1 MLSSTKFDA
10 AIGVVILINS
20 VLIGVQTE
28 AELDKQVGLVQT
40 LVIIDN
46 IFLGIYTVEISS
58 RFIAYGTRC
67 LDNRWVRFDA
77 ILVGFGIITTILE
90 VLVGASKEQLGPFMV
105 LRVLRLLRL
114 ARAVRLFSQF
124 KPLWML
130 VNGLLSSAG
139 TMAYTFVL
147 MILILFLF
155 ANMAIELITKDEE
168 LRSKNEEFDAL
179 VKLYFPDLFT
189 TMMTLVQFV
198 TLDDIG
204 AIYRP
209 MVPLKRAE
217 LVIFFGL
224 FLLVVSISLM
234 NLVTAVIVEGSLD
247 QANADKEVN
256 NAYKKAKMRE
266 LIPTIRHLF
275 KEMDADGDGLC
286 DLHEVLTAPPEIQQ
300 ELGKVMGTDN
310 LVELFEILDIDGSG
324 SLDLDEFVDG
334 ISKLVCNDQP
344 MDQIRMQKNMN
355 ILRNDMKDV
364 LYYVKE
370 VADDIRE
377 EVRNGFVRQAQGLP
391 PLEPERLMKP
401 PPKRSCRSYL
411 IDQDG
416 NVSPRRAQRDSS
428 AWPSISSG
436 GVPPKGGLG
445 SHEFA

>member
-1 MLSSTKFDA
+1 
-10 AIGVVILINS
+10 
-20 VLIGVQTE
+20 
-28 AELDKQVGLVQT
+28 
-40 LVIIDN
+40 
-46 IFLGIYTVEISS
+46 
-58 RFIAYGTRC
+58 
-67 LDNRWVRFDA
+67 
-77 ILVGFGIITTILE
+77 
-90 VLVGASKEQLGPFMV
+90 
-105 LRVLRLLRL
+105 
-114 ARAVRLFSQF
+114 
-124 KPLWML
+124 
-130 VNGLLSSAG
+130 
-139 TMAYTFVL
+139 
-147 MILILFLF
+147 
-155 ANMAIELITKDEE
+155 
-168 LRSKNEEFDAL
+168 
-179 VKLYFPDLFT
+179 
-189 TMMTLVQFV
+189 
-198 TLDDIG
+198 
-204 AIYRP
+204 
-209 MVPLKRAE
+209 
-217 LVIFFGL
+217 
-224 FLLVVSISLM
+224 M

-256 NAYKKAKMRE
+256 NAYKKAKMRD

-355 ILRNDMKDV
+355 ILRNDMKEV

-391 PLEPERLMKP
+391 PLEPERLIKP

-416 NVSPRRAQRDSS
+416 NVRSP
-428 AWPSISSG
+428 IGSG
-436 GVPPKGGLG
+436 GV
-445 SHEFA
+445 SHRSSTRGRGTWESELV